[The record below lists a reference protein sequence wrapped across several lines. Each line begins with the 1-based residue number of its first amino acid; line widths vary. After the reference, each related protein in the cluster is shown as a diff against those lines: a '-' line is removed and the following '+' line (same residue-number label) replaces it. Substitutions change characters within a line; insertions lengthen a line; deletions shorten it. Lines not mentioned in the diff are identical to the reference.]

1 MKKRPQDVVAVA
13 LPGRALRAGVA
24 AAPAAALLA
33 AASNARAA
41 DKPPFPDHSR
51 WRFVFVNHVTTNAFF
66 VPCQY
71 GIQDACALLG
81 CDYQWTGSET
91 SDVAQMVN
99 AMNAAIA
106 RKADAIA
113 VAVGDP
119 QGFHRPLQKAPHA
132 RTPVFRYN

>member
-1 MKKRPQDVVAVA
+1 MKKQSDGIAGAVAARLPRRALMQGVAV
-13 LPGRALRAGVA
+13 GS
-24 AAPAAALLA
+24 AAALLA
-33 AASNARAA
+33 QAGAARAA
-41 DKPPFPDHSR
+41 GSAPFPDHPR
-51 WRFVFVNHVTTNAFF
+51 WKFVFVNHVTANPFF

-106 RKADAIA
+106 AKAD
-113 VAVGDP
+113 
-119 QGFHRPLQKAPHA
+119 
-132 RTPVFRYN
+132 